1 MSTRREFI
9 KKASYTVPVVMTMA
23 AKPSFA
29 STGSSPDETKPTK
42 KKAKKKGKKK
52 KKKSKKKDRGSNS
65 RSGW

>member
-29 STGSSPDETKPTK
+29 STGSAPDEKKPK
-42 KKAKKKGKKK
+42 GKKKGKKK
-52 KKKSKKKDRGSNS
+52 KGKKKKGKKKGKSKKKK
-65 RSGW
+65 